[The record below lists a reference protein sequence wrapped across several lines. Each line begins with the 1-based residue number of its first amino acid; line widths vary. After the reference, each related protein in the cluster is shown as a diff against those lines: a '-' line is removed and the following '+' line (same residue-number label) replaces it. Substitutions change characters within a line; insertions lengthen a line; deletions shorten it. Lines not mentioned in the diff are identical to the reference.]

1 MAINLN
7 LNRNPVGAGRAAP
20 NGGRAGFLGAAFPGL
35 GPIRVPGAPSAP
47 GPVAPTAQPQPPAG
61 VPEAPSAAPIFRPG
75 LRPGL
80 VGRLPDLTPFIPK
93 LPPFFGAPKTTTQI
107 AQGAMNLLNGASQPV
122 LQEAIHTIRNR
133 SMAAGSLMN
142 YLERKVIIGEVLNDL
157 AKDWSEETKR
167 DFAEAFQMAVDKLD
181 VMDAIVSI
189 AILNDRDLE
198 DEIRVENTPET
209 TEADLLENRR
219 IVWQYPPP
227 GTILQPPY
235 LILLAVE
242 HRDIQRAEEVIQ
254 SIIGELVEHQGFKIP
269 KAAAQKLR

>member
-1 MAINLN
+1 
-7 LNRNPVGAGRAAP
+7 
-20 NGGRAGFLGAAFPGL
+20 
-35 GPIRVPGAPSAP
+35 
-47 GPVAPTAQPQPPAG
+47 
-61 VPEAPSAAPIFRPG
+61 
-75 LRPGL
+75 
-80 VGRLPDLTPFIPK
+80 
-93 LPPFFGAPKTTTQI
+93 
-107 AQGAMNLLNGASQPV
+107 MNLLNGASQPV